1 MTAPDIDLDALEAA
15 ALAAKGWS
23 SCDKAWL
30 DTSEDE
36 PVDVVGHIDEEGN
49 TYPVAVVDCGQYFH
63 GQDSKK
69 LAKFYAAS
77 NPAVVLELIRR
88 LRAAE
93 GVKK

>member
-1 MTAPDIDLDALEAA
+1 MTTPDIDLDALEAA
-15 ALAAKGWS
+15 ALDAKGWS
-23 SCDKAWL
+23 NCDKAWL

-77 NPAVVLELIRR
+77 NPAVVIELIRR

-93 GVKK
+93 GATK